1 VDHGAELSA
10 VICGAEGLNV
20 KFAMTRRLP
29 CHQPRRRSPGR
40 RDVIP
45 QRHGPWRRARG
56 PFFEIFP
63 KGRTCENLSQKGLKS
78 KKDGMSGVPTSQI
91 RA

>member
-1 VDHGAELSA
+1 MS
-10 VICGAEGLNV
+10 
-20 KFAMTRRLP
+20 RRLP
-29 CHQPRRRSPGR
+29 CRQPRRRSPGR

-63 KGRTCENLSQKGLKS
+63 K
-78 KKDGMSGVPTSQI
+78 
-91 RA
+91 RAHL